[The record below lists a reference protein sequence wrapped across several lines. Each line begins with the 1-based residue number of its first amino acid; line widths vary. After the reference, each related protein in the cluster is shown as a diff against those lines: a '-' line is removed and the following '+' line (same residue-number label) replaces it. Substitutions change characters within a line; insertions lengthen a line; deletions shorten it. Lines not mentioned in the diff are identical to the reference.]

1 MFYSKNGEKGRV
13 KRQFFNE
20 LFLYDGVL
28 CDGIFILN
36 RCPDLDFK
44 YHTWFPYLKGVI
56 FPYNFTTDIGVKMII
71 R

>member
-1 MFYSKNGEKGRV
+1 MNCFCMMAGCVGK
-13 KRQFFNE
+13 
-20 LFLYDGVL
+20 
-28 CDGIFILN
+28 FILN